1 MESCIKGLTLQTI
14 SQKVMFLKI
23 SRHTV
28 QLICVIMLLLIQ
40 FDICTPLMDTISHQM
55 ELIENTMTEGA
66 ENEAS
71 EEVYYRAGKNQQ
83 IKAKDLILDLCTFF
97 NSIFLPTIS
106 IQGESP
112 VPKTLGRKLQQH
124 IIYCVYRI

>member
-1 MESCIKGLTLQTI
+1 MQRFSNIYY
-14 SQKVMFLKI
+14 MFMQFSKHT
-23 SRHTV
+23 SR
-28 QLICVIMLLLIQ
+28 LICVIMLLLIQ
-40 FDICTPLMDTISHQM
+40 FDVCTPLMDTISHQM
-55 ELIENTMTEGA
+55 ELIENTMAEGA

-83 IKAKDLILDLCTFF
+83 IKTKGLILDLYTIF
-97 NSIFLPTIS
+97 NSIFLPSIS

-112 VPKTLGRKLQQH
+112 VPKTLGKKLQQH

>member
-14 SQKVMFLKI
+14 SQKIMFLKI

-55 ELIENTMTEGA
+55 EQIENTMTEGA

>member
-71 EEVYYRAGKNQQ
+71 EEVYYRTGKSQQ
-83 IKAKDLILDLCTFF
+83 VKAKGLIIDICTFF

>member
-97 NSIFLPTIS
+97 NSIFLPSIS

-112 VPKTLGRKLQQH
+112 VPKTLGKKLQQH

>member
-55 ELIENTMTEGA
+55 EQIENTMTEGA

>member
-1 MESCIKGLTLQTI
+1 MHRFTNIYY
-14 SQKVMFLKI
+14 MFMKFSKHT
-23 SRHTV
+23 SR
-28 QLICVIMLLLIQ
+28 LICVIMLLLIH
-40 FDICTPLMDTISHQM
+40 FDVCTPLMDTISHQM
-55 ELIENTMTEGA
+55 ELIENTMTESV

-71 EEVYYRAGKNQQ
+71 EEVYYRKGNSQQ
-83 IKAKDLILDLCTFF
+83 IKAKGLIIDICTFF

>member
-124 IIYCVYRI
+124 IIYCVYSI

>member
-55 ELIENTMTEGA
+55 EQIENTMTEGA

-71 EEVYYRAGKNQQ
+71 EEVYYRAEKNQQ
-83 IKAKDLILDLCTFF
+83 IKAKGLIIDICTFF

>member
-1 MESCIKGLTLQTI
+1 
-14 SQKVMFLKI
+14 MFMQFSKHT
-23 SRHTV
+23 SR
-28 QLICVIMLLLIQ
+28 LICVIMLLLIQ
-40 FDICTPLMDTISHQM
+40 FDVCTPLMDTISHQM

-83 IKAKDLILDLCTFF
+83 IKAKGLILDLYTIF
-97 NSIFLPTIS
+97 NSIFLPSIS